1 MICYRDKTYCSY
13 YKDCAHGDSCHRAL
27 TPEVVDAAERMELPI
42 CQFAERPKC
51 FEEATDD

>member
-13 YKDCAHGDSCHRAL
+13 YTDCAKGDNCRCAL
-27 TPEVVDAAERMELPI
+27 TPEIVEVAERIKLPI

-51 FEEATDD
+51 FEEIVK